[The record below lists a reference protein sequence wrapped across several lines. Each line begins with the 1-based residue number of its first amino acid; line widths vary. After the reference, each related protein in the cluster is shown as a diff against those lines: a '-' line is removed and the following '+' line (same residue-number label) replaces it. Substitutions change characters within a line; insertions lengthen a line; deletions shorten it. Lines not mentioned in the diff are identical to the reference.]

1 MSSATKPL
9 AARARPDLRPVA
21 RSFWRDALR
30 RLLGEPMPLI
40 AGAIL
45 LLLVGLAIVGPLLVP
60 YTFAELDLLA
70 TNQPPSEAHWFGTD
84 DLGRDM
90 WARAW
95 SGARISLFI
104 GVTAALLDVLIGIVY
119 GGFAGYRGG
128 RADELMMRFVDM
140 LYGIPYLLLVIL
152 LAVVFQPGLF
162 SIILAMIVTGW
173 LGSARLVRGQMLQLR
188 EMEYVL
194 AARGVGVRFPRL
206 FARHLLPNALGPL
219 IVAVTFSV
227 PHAIFTEATLSF
239 LGLGV
244 PAPLASLGTMVADGL
259 ITMLSGQIWRL
270 AIPAGLISLTMLT
283 FNLLGDGMRDALDPR
298 RLN

>member
-1 MSSATKPL
+1 MTSATKRLATVPDADARR
-9 AARARPDLRPVA
+9 AARG
-21 RSFWRDALR
+21 FWRDALR
-30 RLLGEPMPLI
+30 RLRSRPLPMAAAVVLI
-40 AGAIL
+40 IL
-45 LLLVGLAIVGPLLVP
+45 VVLAVAGPLLVP
-60 YTFAELDLLA
+60 YSYDAQDLLNA
-70 TNQPPSEAHWFGTD
+70 NQPPSAGNWFGTD

-104 GVTAALLDVLIGIVY
+104 GVTAALLDLLIGIVY
-119 GGFAGYRGG
+119 GGVAGYRGG

-152 LAVVFQPGLF
+152 LTVVFQPGLF

-173 LGSARLVRGQMLQLR
+173 LGSARLVRGQILQLR
-188 EMEYVL
+188 EMEYIV
-194 AARGVGVRFPRL
+194 AARGIGVRFPRL

-219 IVAVTFSV
+219 VVAVTFSV

-244 PAPLASLGTMVADGL
+244 PAPLASLGTMVSDGL
-259 ITMLSGQIWRL
+259 ITMLSGEVWRL
-270 AIPAGLISLTMLT
+270 AIPAGLISLIMLA
-283 FNLLGDGMRDALDPR
+283 FNALGDGLRDALDPR
-298 RLN
+298 TLG